1 MSKAELTV
9 PNKLSEITLGQ
20 YQKFSKIFKEDT
32 DQDFLQKKM
41 IEIFCNIPLAEVN
54 KFKYSSINKVVKI
67 LSDMF
72 NQKPDLKELFEM
84 DGVEYGFIP
93 KLDDMTFGEFV
104 DLDTYSGDWQEMDK
118 AMSVLFRPIK
128 EKFRGRY
135 LIKEYSGDL
144 EPMKQMPLDVALG
157 AIFFLLNL
165 NDQLM
170 KHTLAYSKEELKN
183 TTIQQLQT
191 STLNGDGIQACINS
205 LEQIQQNLK
214 T

>member
-20 YQKFSKIFKEDT
+20 YQKFSKIFKKDT

-84 DGVEYGFIP
+84 GGVEYGFIP

-118 AMSVLFRPIK
+118 AMAVLFRPIK

-144 EPMKQMPLDVALG
+144 
-157 AIFFLLNL
+157 
-165 NDQLM
+165 
-170 KHTLAYSKEELKN
+170 
-183 TTIQQLQT
+183 
-191 STLNGDGIQACINS
+191 
-205 LEQIQQNLK
+205 
-214 T
+214 

>member
-1 MSKAELTV
+1 M
-9 PNKLSEITLGQ
+9 G
-20 YQKFSKIFKEDT
+20 
-32 DQDFLQKKM
+32 
-41 IEIFCNIPLAEVN
+41 
-54 KFKYSSINKVVKI
+54 
-67 LSDMF
+67 
-72 NQKPDLKELFEM
+72 
-84 DGVEYGFIP
+84 GVEYGFIP

-118 AMSVLFRPIK
+118 AMAVLFRPIK